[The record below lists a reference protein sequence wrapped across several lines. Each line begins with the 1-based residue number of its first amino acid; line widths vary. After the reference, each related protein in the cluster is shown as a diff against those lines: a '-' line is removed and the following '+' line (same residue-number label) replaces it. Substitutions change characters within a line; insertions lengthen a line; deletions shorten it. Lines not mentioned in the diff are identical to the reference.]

1 MLTLRTD
8 ISWRDSVFF
17 KPSNNPLF
25 SGNATTL
32 VTGRIAWQ
40 PASEAWEIALYG
52 RNLSD
57 DRHVSYSTFGRD
69 VTGVSNPTLPL
80 YIYSEPRQYG
90 LQQLGRAPGCNPDT
104 NANLEPRHLH

>member
-32 VTGRIAWQ
+32 INGRVTWQ

-52 RNLSD
+52 RNLTNE
-57 DRHVSYSTFGRD
+57 RYVSYSTIGTD
-69 VTGVSNPTLPL
+69 ATGVSNPTLPL
-80 YIYSEPRQYG
+80 YIYGEPRQYG
-90 LQQLGRAPGCNPDT
+90 LQLRYFF
-104 NANLEPRHLH
+104 